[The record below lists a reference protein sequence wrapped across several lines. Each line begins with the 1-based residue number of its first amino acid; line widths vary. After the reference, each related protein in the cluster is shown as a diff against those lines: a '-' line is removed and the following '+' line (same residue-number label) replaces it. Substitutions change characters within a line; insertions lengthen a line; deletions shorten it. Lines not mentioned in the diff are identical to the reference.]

1 MSNTYRAKI
10 ANFLKFRDE
19 LSIQNI
25 RWELWPL
32 LLLLPLAVIM
42 GDLRYFDL
50 EMKIAG
56 FESYEFLLFPLG
68 LGCLVTAFIPKR
80 LIIPVLRIAVV
91 ISALLFPMEFLF
103 PDNIHRF
110 PMLMAFHFFN
120 GICEAC
126 AFSLFCFKLNN
137 VERLS
142 AMILIQFYFSFLYTI
157 CRAFPDVQSA
167 VIKWGGI
174 AVMAIFI
181 AAVFA
186 CDNKKHEI
194 LSDTDTGSLTRG
206 QSRLTNVLLTDDH
219 LTEGRPEGRLT
230 VGRLTVGQEESGAVF
245 IISLGVIHY
254 IIQSMI
260 NYVEWA
266 EESVSSMALGIGS
279 FASII
284 LIIFIQLLNNR
295 SALYSWLLFL
305 VLSLFGLGALM
316 FDLPVTRLSGSFAY
330 GLGEGLGYVI
340 IFYLCGG
347 AIKKSKSLKIFRF
360 YCVVSFVEYFFIS
373 GALSIAFDRLELP
386 NHYLAFGIMLVL
398 CSVCFMF
405 MPLIQKK
412 LFETDWTDGLH
423 LKDMAEFVQPLAETE
438 AISDKDNL
446 DLTDREREI
455 FTMLLKRMSPKDIG
469 YILKVSYHTIDFH
482 RRNLYRK
489 LGIQSRSELF
499 ALYLPAIGGKPDTT
513 PKNSQIDVI

>member
-1 MSNTYRAKI
+1 MPGIHRAKI
-10 ANFLKFRDE
+10 YEFLKFRDE

-32 LLLLPLAVIM
+32 LLVLPLSVIM

-50 EMKIAG
+50 EMQIAG

-80 LIIPVLRIAVV
+80 FIIPVLRIAVV
-91 ISALLFPMEFLF
+91 FSALLFPLEFLF
-103 PDNIHRF
+103 PDNIYRF
-110 PMLMAFHFFN
+110 PALMAFHFFN

-142 AMILIQFYFSFLYTI
+142 AMIIIQFYFSFLYTF
-157 CRAFPDVQSA
+157 CRAFPGVQEA
-167 VIKWGGI
+167 LIKWGGMAI
-174 AVMAIFI
+174 MAIFL

-186 CDNKKHEI
+186 CNSKKNEI
-194 LSDTDTGSLTRG
+194 LSDTGTGSLTRG
-206 QSRLTNVLLTDDH
+206 QSRLANR
-219 LTEGRPEGRLT
+219 EA
-230 VGRLTVGQEESGAVF
+230 ESGAVF
-245 IISLGVIHY
+245 VIFLGVINY
-254 IIQSMI
+254 IISCMI

-266 EESVSSMALGIGS
+266 EESVSSMAFGLGS

-305 VLSLFGLGALM
+305 ALSLFGLGALM
-316 FDLPVTRLSGSFAY
+316 FDSTVTNLSGSFAY

-340 IFYLCGG
+340 IYYLCGG
-347 AIKKSKSLKIFRF
+347 AIKKSKSLEIFRL

-373 GALSIAFDRLELP
+373 GALSLVFDRFELP
-386 NHYLAFGIMLVL
+386 NHNLAFGVMLVL
-398 CSVCFMF
+398 CCVCFLLI
-405 MPLIQKK
+405 PLMQKK
-412 LFETDWTDGLH
+412 LFERDWTDGIQLQ
-423 LKDMAEFVQPLAETE
+423 DMAEFAQPLAETE
-438 AISDKDNL
+438 TIIANAVGASKDNL
-446 DLTDREREI
+446 NLTDREREI

-469 YILKVSYHTIDFH
+469 YTLKISHHTIDFH

-499 ALYLPAIGGKPDTT
+499 AVYLPSAE
-513 PKNSQIDVI
+513 

>member
-1 MSNTYRAKI
+1 MPGIPRAKI
-10 ANFLKFRDE
+10 TNFLKFRDE

-32 LLLLPLAVIM
+32 LLVLPLSVIM

-91 ISALLFPMEFLF
+91 ISALLFPLEFLLS
-103 PDNIHRF
+103 DNIYRF
-110 PMLMAFHFFN
+110 PALMAFHFFN

-126 AFSLFCFKLNN
+126 AFSVFCFKLNN

-142 AMILIQFYFSFLYTI
+142 AMILIQFYFSFLYTV

-167 VIKWGGI
+167 VIKWGGM
-174 AVMAIFI
+174 AVMAIFL

-186 CDNKKHEI
+186 CNSKKHEI

-206 QSRLTNVLLTDDH
+206 KSRLTSVL
-219 LTEGRPEGRLT
+219 LTEGRLTEGRLT
-230 VGRLTVGQEESGAVF
+230 NGRLTEGRLTSGQEESGAVF
-245 IISLGVIHY
+245 VIFLGVIHY

-305 VLSLFGLGALM
+305 ALSLFGLGTLM
-316 FDLPVTRLSGSFAY
+316 FDSPVTRLSGSFAY
-330 GLGEGLGYVI
+330 GLGEGMGYII

-347 AIKKSKSLKIFRF
+347 AVKKSRSLKIFRF
-360 YCVVSFVEYFFIS
+360 YCVVSFVEYFFVS
-373 GALSIAFDRLELP
+373 GALSLFFDRLELP
-386 NHYLAFGIMLVL
+386 NHNLAFGVMLVL
-398 CSVCFMF
+398 CCVCFMLI
-405 MPLIQKK
+405 PLMQKK
-412 LFETDWTDGLH
+412 LFERDWTDGIQLQ
-423 LKDMAEFVQPLAETE
+423 DMAEFAQPLAETE
-438 AISDKDNL
+438 AINDKDNL
-446 DLTDREREI
+446 NLTDREREI
-455 FTMLLKRMSPKDIG
+455 FTMLLKRISPKDIG
-469 YILKVSYHTIDFH
+469 HILKVSYHTIDFH

-489 LGIQSRSELF
+489 LGIRSRSELF
-499 ALYLPAIGGKPDTT
+499 ALYLPAAGDNNRTHP
-513 PKNSQIDVI
+513 

>member
-1 MSNTYRAKI
+1 MDTRRANI
-10 ANFLKFRDE
+10 DNFLKFRDE

-32 LLLLPLAVIM
+32 LLLFPLSVIM
-42 GDLRYFDL
+42 GDLRYLDL
-50 EMKIAG
+50 EMQIAG
-56 FESYEFLLFPLG
+56 FESYELLMFPLG

-80 LIIPVLRIAVV
+80 FIIPVLRIAVV
-91 ISALLFPMEFLF
+91 FSALLFPMEFLF
-103 PDNIHRF
+103 TDNIHRF
-110 PMLMAFHFFN
+110 PALMAFHFFN

-142 AMILIQFYFSFLYTI
+142 VMIIIQFYFSFLYTV
-157 CRAFPDVQSA
+157 CRAFPDVQEA
-167 VIKWGGI
+167 LIKWGGM
-174 AVMAIFI
+174 AVMAVFL

-186 CDNKKHEI
+186 CNNKKHEI
-194 LSDTDTGSLTRG
+194 LSDTEQDSLTRG
-206 QSRLTNVLLTDDH
+206 QSRLTSVLLTDSR
-219 LTEGRPEGRLT
+219 LTEGRLT
-230 VGRLTVGQEESGAVF
+230 DNQEKSGAVF

-279 FASII
+279 FVSII

-305 VLSLFGLGALM
+305 TLSLFGLGALM

-330 GLGEGLGYVI
+330 GLGEGLGYII

-347 AIKKSKSLKIFRF
+347 AIKKSNSLKIFRF

-373 GALSIAFDRLELP
+373 GALSLAFDRLELP
-386 NHYLAFGIMLVL
+386 NHYLAFGVILAL
-398 CSVCFMF
+398 CSVCFLF

-423 LKDMAEFVQPLAETE
+423 LKDMAEFAQPLAETE
-438 AISDKDNL
+438 AIIANAVGASKDNL
-446 DLTDREREI
+446 NLTDREREI

-469 YILKVSYHTIDFH
+469 HTLKVSYHTIDFH

-489 LGIQSRSELF
+489 LGVQSRSELF
-499 ALYLPAIGGKPDTT
+499 ALYLPAAEGKLDIT
-513 PKNSQIDVI
+513 PKNNQTNVV